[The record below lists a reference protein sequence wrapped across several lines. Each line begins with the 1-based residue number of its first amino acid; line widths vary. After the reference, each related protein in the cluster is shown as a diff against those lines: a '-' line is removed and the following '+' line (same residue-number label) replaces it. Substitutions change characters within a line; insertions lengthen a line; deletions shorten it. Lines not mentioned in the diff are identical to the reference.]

1 MILDLATGTS
11 RTLFQIGSSAPAIG
25 DITRWSI
32 DGKRIFYKVHDAEGR
47 TSFWSVSAHGGAPQ
61 LLVRFPNADRQSS
74 RGDFAVDATR
84 FYFAIEDRQS
94 DVFVAEMIVK

>member
-1 MILDLATGTS
+1 VFRNGLRKHDQCTVHITEALES
-11 RTLFQIGSSAPAIG
+11 RG
-25 DITRWSI
+25 DDS
-32 DGKRIFYKVHDAEGR
+32 KVR

-61 LLVRFPNADRQSS
+61 LLVRFPNADRQSN